1 MPDVV
6 KISHA
11 NSAYCRIV
19 GVKLLRDP
27 ADLCYLQACIECAA
41 EVRPM
46 RRRFFSALLAALTII
61 VVAPRLVADD
71 PDNCLLCHQFRG
83 LGRVDDETHKIH
95 AFYVDPEYTH
105 QRLGPHARLA
115 CTDCHERSE
124 VAVVPHKPVSRV
136 DCAKQCHLSNPNGV
150 DRRFSHEPIRGMLDE
165 STHTLETL
173 KTLEFK
179 GGPLLGKDQSACLY
193 CHDEPYFRL
202 PLDSA
207 PKLAGAMQRG
217 IDRCNVCHAETVPI
231 DIEYDLNHVLARL
244 QPSRSPIEIAQTCAI
259 CHSDPKITAEHDM
272 SDAVA
277 SYVRSFH
284 GKATLLGEHHTA
296 DCLSCHVRAGE
307 NAHLML
313 GKDNPLS
320 SVAPNNIANSCRSTQ
335 CHPGADPQIAT
346 AAVHLDIP
354 TAHGTIEYAL
364 AAIFIILTVFTF
376 GPSALLV
383 ILDLLQIIIGRV
395 HEPSPRIERL
405 THELMASSE
414 GRQKLKRFSVKQR
427 FEHWTLTILFVTLVL
442 TGFPMKFADRAWAS
456 FIVNHVFGGLGV
468 ARIIH
473 HWAGILLFLGFSVHV
488 FAVVISSLRTARKI
502 GPDGKPIGMVKAWL
516 AMPMWISPQDVRKTM
531 QLFAH
536 LLFLRRERPTFGRFS
551 PAEKFEYLGVFW
563 GTMLLGITG
572 AVLWGEQYAS
582 HFLTGETFNLATIAH
597 TFEAFLAVI
606 HVGILH
612 IYNVIFAPKVFP
624 LSRATITGN
633 TPVEKLVEEHS
644 EFVEDAAAEM
654 GTHPGAEPTA

>member
-1 MPDVV
+1 MT
-6 KISHA
+6 
-11 NSAYCRIV
+11 
-19 GVKLLRDP
+19 
-27 ADLCYLQACIECAA
+27 
-41 EVRPM
+41 
-46 RRRFFSALLAALTII
+46 RRRIFHAVLALTTISI
-61 VVAPRLVADD
+61 AASPLSADD

-83 LGRVDDETHKIH
+83 LGRIDNETQKIH
-95 AFYVDPEYTH
+95 AFYVDPDYSH
-105 QRLGPHARLA
+105 LRQGPHARLA
-115 CTDCHERSE
+115 CTDCHERTE
-124 VAVVPHKPVSRV
+124 VVVVPHQPVSRV
-136 DCAKQCHLSNPNGV
+136 DCARQCHLSNPNGI
-150 DRRFSHEPIRGMLDE
+150 DRRFSHDPIESMLA
-165 STHTLETL
+165 SSSHTLETL
-173 KTLEFK
+173 GGLDFD
-179 GGPLLGKDQSACLY
+179 GGPLLDKDQSSCLY

-202 PLDSA
+202 PLDVA
-207 PKLAGAMQRG
+207 PQLADATERG

-231 DIEYDLNHVLARL
+231 DVEYDLNHMLARL
-244 QPSRSPIEIAQTCAI
+244 QPSRSPLEIAQTCAV
-259 CHSDPKITAEHDM
+259 CHSDSKVTVEHKM

-320 SVAPNNIANSCRSTQ
+320 SVHAQNVANSCRSTQ
-335 CHPGADPQIAT
+335 CHPGADPAFAT

-364 AAIFIILTVFTF
+364 AAIFIFLTIFTF

-383 ILDLLQIIIGRV
+383 ILDLLQIIVGRV
-395 HEPSPRIERL
+395 HHPSARIEKL
-405 THELMASSE
+405 THEMMANSE
-414 GRQKLKRFSVKQR
+414 GRKRLKRFSPGQR
-427 FEHWTLTILFVTLVL
+427 VQHWCLTILFVTLVL

-456 FIVNHVFGGLGV
+456 FLVDLFGGLSI
-468 ARIIH
+468 ARNVH
-473 HWAGILLFLGFSVHV
+473 HWSGILLFLGFSFHV
-488 FAVVISSLRTARKI
+488 VQVVISSLRTAKRA
-502 GPDGKPIGMVKAWL
+502 GPDGRPLGLVKAWL
-516 AMPMWISPQDVRKTM
+516 AMPMWISPQDIRKTM

-536 LLFLRRERPTFGRFS
+536 LLFLRKERPTFGRFS

-563 GTMLLGITG
+563 GTMLLGLTG
-572 AVLWGEQYAS
+572 ALLWGEQYAS
-582 HFLTGETFNLATIAH
+582 RFLAGKTFNLATIAH

-624 LSRATITGN
+624 LSPATITGN

-644 EFVEDAAAEM
+644 EFVEDAAMELGFSVKAD
-654 GTHPGAEPTA
+654 PTA